1 MKIGIV
7 GLPNVGKSTLFN
19 AITKSK
25 APAENYPF
33 CTIDPNVGVVTVPD
47 DRIGKLA
54 EIEKSE
60 KLVPAIVEFVDIA
73 GLVKGASK
81 GEGLGNKFLSHIRE
95 VDAIAMVVRCFEDG
109 NIVHVEGSIDP
120 IRDIEIILTELCLAD
135 LDTVDKRLQRTEKG
149 KKSGDK
155 EAIAEWDLFSAV
167 KKLLEEGKPAIALEA
182 TADQEKK
189 LKELSLLTRK
199 PFLFVGNVSEGDLAD
214 VAKNKY
220 YQALQ
225 KHAAAQGANCLP
237 ISAKIESEVAE
248 LPEEEAVQFLADLGI
263 KERGLHAII
272 RKSYETLGQISYFTA
287 GPMESRAWTIT
298 KGTLAPQA
306 AGKIHSDIERGFIR
320 AEVYSFE
327 DLAAAGSTAKAREAG
342 KLRTEG
348 KEYVMRDGDVVHFR
362 FNV

>member
-1 MKIGIV
+1 VKIGIV

-47 DRIGKLA
+47 ERIHNLA
-54 EIEKSE
+54 KIEKSE
-60 KLVPAIVEFVDIA
+60 KQIPAIVEFVDIA

-120 IRDIEIILTELCLAD
+120 VRDIEIIMTELCLAD

-149 KKSGDK
+149 KKAGDK
-155 EAIAEWDLFSAV
+155 EAVAEWDIFTSV
-167 KKLLEEGKPAIALEA
+167 KKALEEGKPAIVVTA
-182 TADQEKK
+182 TPEQEKK

-199 PFLFVGNVSEGDLAD
+199 PFLFIGNVAEGDLLD
-214 VAKNKY
+214 VTKNKF

-225 KHAAAQGANCLP
+225 SYADKQKTTCLP
-237 ISAKIESEVAE
+237 ISAKIEAEVAE
-248 LPEEEAVQFLADLGI
+248 LSDEEAVQFLADLGI

-272 RKSYETLGQISYFTA
+272 RKSYETLGQISFFTA
-287 GPMESRAWTIT
+287 GPMEARAWTIT

-320 AEVYSFE
+320 AEVYSYE
-327 DLAAAGSTAKAREAG
+327 DLATTGSTAKAREAG

-348 KEYVMRDGDVVHFR
+348 KEYVMKDGDVVHFR